1 MFEKLRI
8 IPIFVCCA
16 LSPMNTFAYEHSEE
30 YYQCVSVPDLSS
42 VGEFRCIKEENM
54 MLLRK
59 LEEMQQQFQS
69 FPLFREE
76 AQSGN
81 TAAKQLE
88 NWQKYVNSYCQY
100 SMEGECPDYRTPEIN
115 KEECIYGFMATLA
128 EDWENM
134 LKDVRKKNSFR

>member
-1 MFEKLRI
+1 MRRG
-8 IPIFVCCA
+8 FVVSVICA
-16 LSPMNTFAYEHSEE
+16 AVFSSHTTWAYEYSEE
-30 YYQCVSVPDLSS
+30 YKQCVSVPNLSKKA
-42 VGEFRCIKEENM
+42 EFYCLREENTN
-54 MLLRK
+54 LLRK
-59 LEEMQQQFQS
+59 LETTKQLLISQGKFS
-69 FPLFREE
+69 DLV
-76 AQSGN
+76 ASGN
-81 TAAKQLE
+81 TLDKQLE